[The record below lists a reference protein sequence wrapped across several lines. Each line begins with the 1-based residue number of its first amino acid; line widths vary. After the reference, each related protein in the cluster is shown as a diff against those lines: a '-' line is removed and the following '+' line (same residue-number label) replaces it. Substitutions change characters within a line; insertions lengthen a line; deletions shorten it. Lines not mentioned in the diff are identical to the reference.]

1 VGRRSGSMIS
11 LSDPIIND
19 IILAVIITI
28 DSYIMF
34 RLGWRSAEKRINK
47 YLQKL
52 SANPQPIILLIKNF
66 LNSFKNDPELADPRI
81 VTEMTKAILKA
92 FKEDPEFQAITKDLA
107 SYFANSI
114 VEQVKTKLPDA
125 LEEAR
130 AKSPVLD
137 SIIKL
142 LRMGSKK
149 D

>member
-1 VGRRSGSMIS
+1 MIS
-11 LSDPIIND
+11 LSNPIAND
-19 IILAVIITI
+19 IILAVIITF

-34 RLGWRSAEKRINK
+34 RLGWRSAERRANK

-92 FKEDPEFQAITKDLA
+92 FKEDPEFQTIMKDLA
-107 SYFANSI
+107 SHFANSI
-114 VEQVKTKLPDA
+114 VEQVKTKLPEA

-137 SIIKL
+137 SLIKL
-142 LRMGSKK
+142 LRMSSKK
-149 D
+149 E

>member
-1 VGRRSGSMIS
+1 VVS
-11 LSDPIIND
+11 LTNPIIND

-52 SANPQPIILLIKNF
+52 STNPQPIILLIKNF

-81 VTEMTKAILKA
+81 VTEMTKSILKA
-92 FKEDPEFQAITKDLA
+92 FKEDPEFQAIMKDLA
-107 SYFANSI
+107 SQFANSI
-114 VEQVKTKLPDA
+114 VEQVKTKLPEA

-137 SIIKL
+137 SLIKL
-142 LRMGSKK
+142 LRMGSKTRT
-149 D
+149 

>member
-1 VGRRSGSMIS
+1 MIS
-11 LSDPIIND
+11 LSNPIIND

-34 RLGWRSAEKRINK
+34 RLGWISAEKRINK

-92 FKEDPEFQAITKDLA
+92 FKEDQEFQAIMKDLT
-107 SYFANSI
+107 SSGGS
-114 VEQVKTKLPDA
+114 
-125 LEEAR
+125 
-130 AKSPVLD
+130 SPPLTL
-137 SIIKL
+137 S
-142 LRMGSKK
+142 SKYPSPPK
-149 D
+149 

>member
-1 VGRRSGSMIS
+1 
-11 LSDPIIND
+11 
-19 IILAVIITI
+19 
-28 DSYIMF
+28 MF
-34 RLGWRSAEKRINK
+34 RLGWISAEKRINK

-92 FKEDPEFQAITKDLA
+92 FKEDQEFQAIMKDLA